1 MRVMVVGASGFIGRR
16 VAGALLTAG
25 HEIVAAVRRVDEI
38 QRIFPGV
45 AVVRCDLSADTT
57 PDVWLPR
64 IKGCDAVV
72 NLAGVLQ
79 DKAAREIHVEAPKAL
94 YEACHAAGIRRV
106 VHVSAV
112 SADAEVQTE
121 YAATKIAGEQVL
133 KSIDLDWI
141 ILRPSLIYGEGSYGG
156 TSLLRGLAGFPII
169 TLLPGAGDQMFQPL
183 HADDL
188 CQVIAAS
195 LERRD
200 LVRTTLTPVG
210 PDRVSLAN
218 IVAKWRAWLGFPSAP
233 QMRLPMWLM
242 VAGARIGDLLGL
254 APINTTSLRQLVHG
268 NVASFETYAN
278 ATGLAPIGFDE
289 ALKRRPANV
298 QDRWQAR
305 LFFLRLAL
313 RFGLAAFWLI
323 SGLIGFVA
331 ETGIID
337 QAAAVTGLAAHTI
350 ATMALVGC
358 VVDILIGAAL
368 LFGWKPILTGFA
380 QIALTLGYPL
390 LLGVFLPHL
399 LFDPL
404 GALVKNLPLLLVV
417 VTFMCLADDR

>member
-25 HEIVAAVRRVDEI
+25 HEIVAAVRRVDETR
-38 QRIFPGV
+38 RIFPGV
-45 AVVRCDLSADTT
+45 AVVHCDLCTDTT

-79 DKAAREIHVEAPKAL
+79 DKAARNIHVEGPIAL
-94 YEACHAAGIRRV
+94 YEACRAAGVQRV

-121 YAATKIAGEQVL
+121 YAATKIAGEQAL

-156 TSLLRGLAGFPII
+156 TSLLRGLAGFPVV
-169 TLLPGAGDQMFQPL
+169 TPLPGAGDQMFQPL
-183 HADDL
+183 HVDDL
-188 CQVIAAS
+188 CQVIAAA

-200 LVRTTLTPVG
+200 LVRATLTPVG
-210 PDRVSLAN
+210 PDCLSLAD
-218 IVAKWRAWLGFPSAP
+218 IVTKWRAWLGLPLAAHVH
-233 QMRLPMWLM
+233 LPMWLM
-242 VAGARIGDLLGL
+242 AAGARVGDVLGL
-254 APINTTSLRQLVHG
+254 APINTTSLRQLMHG

-278 ATGLAPIGFDE
+278 ATGLAPIGFDA

-323 SGLIGFVA
+323 SGLIGFAVDTSIPDQVA
-331 ETGIID
+331 AG
-337 QAAAVTGLAAHTI
+337 TGLAAHTV

-358 VVDILIGAAL
+358 VGDVLIGTAL
-368 LFGWKPILTGFA
+368 LFGWKPTFTGFS

-399 LFDPL
+399 LLDPL
-404 GALVKNLPLLLVV
+404 GALVKNLPLLLAV